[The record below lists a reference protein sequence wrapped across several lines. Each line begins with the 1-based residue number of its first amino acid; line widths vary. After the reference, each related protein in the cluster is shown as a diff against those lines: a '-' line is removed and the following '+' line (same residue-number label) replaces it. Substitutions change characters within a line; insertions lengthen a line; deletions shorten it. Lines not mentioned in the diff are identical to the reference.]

1 MKIRT
6 LIAAAV
12 LALTSSIAFANHCP
26 KDMAAI
32 DAALAKNPSL
42 SADKL
47 AEVKQLRADGEAMH
61 KAGKHT
67 ESMDSLGKAMKILGI

>member
-47 AEVKQLRADGEAMH
+47 AAVKQLRADGEAMH

>member
-6 LIAAAV
+6 LIAAAA
-12 LALTSSIAFANHCP
+12 LALTSSVAFANHCP

-47 AEVKQLRADGEAMH
+47 AEVQKLRADGEAFH
-61 KAGKHT
+61 KAGKHP
-67 ESMDSLGKAMKILGI
+67 EAVDSLGKAMKILGI